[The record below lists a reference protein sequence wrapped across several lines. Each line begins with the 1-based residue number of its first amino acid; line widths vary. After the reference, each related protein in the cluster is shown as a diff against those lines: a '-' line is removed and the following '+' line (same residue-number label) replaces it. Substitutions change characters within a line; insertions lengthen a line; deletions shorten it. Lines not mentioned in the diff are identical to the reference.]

1 MFLLCGYKDINMMN
15 NEEKI
20 NQLMKVLNE
29 SQREYKYVLHF
40 TPRPILGRIPGGY
53 EDKRFTH
60 WLGDDAVDIRYGYY
74 EIKDSPVG
82 PIMMFL
88 KEYHLQKHEDF
99 VRVKVRANK
108 WDIWIHHFEYR
119 VQNAVYK
126 FIRRTPVVQSK
137 LSEEEAGKLFDRFC
151 DIRMP
156 KLARKNLKLKLLEK
170 EVPWDGLTGEQRLAL
185 LEAYVEAIRKA
196 NNHFELDDFDITP
209 ESDVPYISLIAPLA
223 VGAAMKVAPM
233 IQYVLMNA
241 HQM

>member
-1 MFLLCGYKDINMMN
+1 MG
-15 NEEKI
+15 NEERI

-29 SQREYKYVLHF
+29 SRREYEYVLHF

-53 EDKRFTH
+53 EDKRFIH

-88 KEYHLQKHEDF
+88 KENLCEKLEDF
-99 VRVKVRANK
+99 VRIKVRANK
-108 WDIWIHHFEYR
+108 WDIGINHFEYR

-126 FIRRTPVVQSK
+126 FIHRTPVVQSK
-137 LSEEEAGKLFDRFC
+137 LSEEKAGKLFDRFC

-170 EVPWDGLTGEQRLAL
+170 EVPWDGLTGKQRLAL
-185 LEAYVEAIRKA
+185 FDTYVEAMRRA
-196 NNHFELDDFDITP
+196 RNHFELDDFDITP
-209 ESDVPYISLIAPLA
+209 ESHVPYISLIAPLA
-223 VGAAMKVAPM
+223 VGTAIKMMPL
-233 IQYVLMNA
+233 IQSFLMNA
-241 HQM
+241 NQM